1 MGLFI
6 TPSPFRQMLLLVSI
20 VVVVMYIQNNADMST
35 SHSTSMGSSGAG
47 FELYY
52 PVDEMGHSYQE
63 ITNES
68 KHLYPYLAAVIS
80 IVCLVGTILGII
92 CLAPE

>member
-1 MGLFI
+1 MALF
-6 TPSPFRQMLLLVSI
+6 TPSPFRQMLLLVFA
-20 VVVVMYIQNNADMST
+20 VVVMMYVQNNIDMPT
-35 SHSTSMGSSGAG
+35 GHGPQSSG
-47 FELYY
+47 FDQYY
-52 PVDEMGHSYQE
+52 PIDDMGNSFQD

-80 IVCLVGTILGII
+80 VVCLVGTILGII

>member
-1 MGLFI
+1 
-6 TPSPFRQMLLLVSI
+6 MLLLMTVVIITMYVQQNSI
-20 VVVVMYIQNNADMST
+20 L
-35 SHSTSMGSSGAG
+35 SSEHKY
-47 FELYY
+47 ELYY
-52 PVDEMGHSYQE
+52 PLDESGTMNDFHAYES

-92 CLAPE
+92 CLAPA

>member
-1 MGLFI
+1 MTNSGMF
-6 TPSPFRQMLLLVSI
+6 TPSPFRQMILILAI
-20 VVVVMYIQNNADMST
+20 VVVAMYMQHNAAHT
-35 SHSTSMGSSGAG
+35 SDHK

-52 PVDEMGHSYQE
+52 PLDEAGTTDNFLAYQS

>member
-1 MGLFI
+1 MSNSLGMF
-6 TPSPFRQMLLLVSI
+6 TPSPFRQMLLLLAVI
-20 VVVVMYIQNNADMST
+20 VVAMYMQQNSVL
-35 SHSTSMGSSGAG
+35 SSDHKY
-47 FELYY
+47 ELYY
-52 PVDEMGHSYQE
+52 PLDEAGTTDNFHAYQA

>member
-1 MGLFI
+1 
-6 TPSPFRQMLLLVSI
+6 MLLILT
-20 VVVVMYIQNNADMST
+20 VVVVAMYMQQNSAL
-35 SHSTSMGSSGAG
+35 SSEHKY
-47 FELYY
+47 ELYY
-52 PVDEMGHSYQE
+52 PLDESDVDNFHVYQA

-80 IVCLVGTILGII
+80 IVCLIGTILGII